1 MEGKLPN
8 LFDSLSS
15 TLYPVKVLEET
26 VDGFAVLALDFA
38 SVVLSFAPIAKD
50 IDILDTGGAEEV
62 CGALA
67 NALFGTENIPADAG
81 KDDAGAETIFSDGST
96 SLMLEA
102 VNALKNEAL
111 DAVLLLLERGTL
123 FEEALVV
130 SVPEKSPPEE
140 KGLDIEGMLWL
151 GSTGAEDD
159 ENGKGLYEE
168 SESAATSR
176 VGGRKLNNVVF
187 VGIGSVNAV

>member
-8 LFDSLSS
+8 LFDTLSS
-15 TLYPVKVLEET
+15 TLHPVKVLEET

-67 NALFGTENIPADAG
+67 LFVAENVPADAG

-151 GSTGAEDD
+151 CSTGAEDD

>member
-8 LFDSLSS
+8 LFDTLSS

-26 VDGFAVLALDFA
+26 VNGFAVLALDFA
-38 SVVLSFAPIAKD
+38 SVVSSFAPIAKD

-67 NALFGTENIPADAG
+67 LFGAENIPADAG
-81 KDDAGAETIFSDGST
+81 KDDTGAETIFSDGST

-130 SVPEKSPPEE
+130 SVPEKSPPVE
-140 KGLDIEGMLWL
+140 KGLDIEDMLWL